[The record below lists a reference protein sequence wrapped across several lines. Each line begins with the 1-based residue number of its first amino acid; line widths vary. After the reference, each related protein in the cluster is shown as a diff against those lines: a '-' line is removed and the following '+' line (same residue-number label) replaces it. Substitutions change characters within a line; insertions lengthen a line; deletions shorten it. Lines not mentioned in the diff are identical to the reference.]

1 MSIFIKKENISNY
14 NRYKEAQTIQPGE
27 DYYKNLVRDYERKE
41 KRKRETFRKWRLKN
55 LEKHRAYMKAY
66 HRRGKVPPT
75 FVKVNQNTLIAEEPP
90 TPTFTRVIENTL
102 LTFD

>member
-66 HRRGKVPPT
+66 HRRGKVPPIEKKAP
-75 FVKVNQNTLIAEEPP
+75 VSAP
-90 TPTFTRVIENTL
+90 TPTLTRVIENTL